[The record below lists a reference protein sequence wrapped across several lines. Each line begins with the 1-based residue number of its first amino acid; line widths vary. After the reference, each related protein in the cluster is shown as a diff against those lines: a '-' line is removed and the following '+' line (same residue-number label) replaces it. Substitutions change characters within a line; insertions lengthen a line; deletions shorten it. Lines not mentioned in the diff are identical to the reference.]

1 MVDSGS
7 STLVIREKPTGIPPL
22 PPVYVSPRKEVK
34 RPKKG
39 DGKRESLFSD
49 TRDVEGKDD
58 KEANGGG
65 ETTKENAGSTGSP
78 EECRRAQ

>member
-1 MVDSGS
+1 MVDRGS
-7 STLVIREKPTGIPPL
+7 TALIIREKPTGVPPL

-39 DGKRESLFSD
+39 DGKRNILFSD
-49 TRDVEGKDD
+49 EQAAERKED
-58 KEANGGG
+58 KEANGG
-65 ETTKENAGSTGSP
+65 EKTDKEIAGSAGSL